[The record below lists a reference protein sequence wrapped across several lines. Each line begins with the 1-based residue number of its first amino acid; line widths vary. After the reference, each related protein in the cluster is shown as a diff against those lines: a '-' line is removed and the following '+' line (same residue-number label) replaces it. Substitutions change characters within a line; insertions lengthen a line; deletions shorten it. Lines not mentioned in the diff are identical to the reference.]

1 MSHSLFSDKRAST
14 LLSRVSE
21 DLQQLRHDV
30 SSLLGHTTRHT
41 LPEGARELA
50 DTARSRL
57 RAGTNYAAS
66 QLRSLRGC
74 GHKVDPTTGIIA
86 GAALVGLIGLGV
98 YALCKHRCCEA
109 EEALENA
116 EEEEEL

>member
-41 LPEGARELA
+41 LPDGARELA
-50 DTARSRL
+50 DTARTRL
-57 RAGTNYAAS
+57 RAGTNYATS
-66 QLRSLRGC
+66 QLRSLRGRSPQI
-74 GHKVDPTTGIIA
+74 DPTTGAIA
-86 GAALVGLIGLGV
+86 GAVLVGLIGLGI
-98 YALCKHRCCEA
+98 YALCKHRCCDS
-109 EEALENA
+109 EEALEDI
-116 EEEEEL
+116 EEEEA